1 MPSTQKAITLKA
13 DIAII
18 GGSTGGVA
26 AALAALEQGCGVILT
41 EATDWLGGQLTSQ
54 GVSAL
59 DEHKYIETFG
69 GTRTYNALRGGIR
82 KHYQT
87 MYGLAATMSD
97 GSTPLNPGN
106 GWVSRLCF
114 EPKVAVDVIDAM
126 LAPFIEAGKL
136 QVLIHCEPVSATQQ
150 DGYIQSITLKAIDG
164 QMYDVH
170 ARYVLDATDLG
181 DVLPLTQT
189 AYVTGAEAQADTGEP
204 HAKAGE
210 AVPNEVQGFT
220 YGFVLEHR
228 PHKPRETH
236 TIPKPANY
244 ERFKQ
249 QYSFTLEAHSGNPK
263 TFSMFA
269 GNLSFWRYR
278 RLIDANL
285 LQSSEYP
292 NDLALINWASNDY
305 YAENLIDQPK
315 QEQARILQD
324 AKELSLGFLY
334 WLQTEAPR
342 DEGGFGY
349 PELKL
354 RPDVMASDDGLSKAP
369 YIRES
374 RRIVA
379 RERVLEQHITP
390 SSSQTV
396 RAKHY
401 ANSVGIGWYAID
413 LHPCVGNPHAS
424 TYAPTLPFQLPLGAL
439 IPKDTHN
446 LLAACKN
453 IGTTHLTNG
462 AYRVHPC
469 EWAVGEAA
477 GHLAAFCCRTGYKPA
492 HVWANDDLTRQF
504 QAQLV
509 KAGVPLAWTVDVP
522 QEHLLF
528 AGLQRLAVLG
538 GVREEG
544 LELLPH
550 LAVDRQLK
558 EVVNAAYQKLTGKLL
573 TTVTSL
579 EDVARALIKSET

>member
-1 MPSTQKAITLKA
+1 MPSTQKVTILKA
-13 DIAII
+13 DIAVI

-26 AALAALEQGCGVILT
+26 AALAALEQGCSVILT

-54 GVSAL
+54 GVPAL

-69 GTRTYNALRGGIR
+69 GTRTYNALRAGIR
-82 KHYQT
+82 ERYQT
-87 MYGLAATMSD
+87 TYGLTATMPD
-97 GSTPLNPGN
+97 GHTPLNPGN

-114 EPKVAVDVIDAM
+114 EPKVAVDVIDGM
-126 LAPFIEAGKL
+126 LEPFTNTGKL
-136 QVLIHCEPVSATQQ
+136 RVLYHCEPVSAIQQ
-150 DGYIQSITLKAIDG
+150 DGYIQSITLKTADR
-164 QMYDVH
+164 QMYDVQ

-181 DVLPLTQT
+181 DLLPLTNT
-189 AYVTGAEAQADTGEP
+189 AYVTGAEAQADTNEP

-210 AVPNEVQGFT
+210 ALPNEVQGFT
-220 YGFVLEHR
+220 YGFVLEYR
-228 PHKPRETH
+228 PNKIH
-236 TIPKPANY
+236 TIPRPASY

-263 TFSMFA
+263 TFPMFA

-278 RLIDANL
+278 RLIDAKL
-285 LQSSEYP
+285 LQSPDYP

-324 AKELSLGFLY
+324 AKELSLGFLH

-342 DEGGFGY
+342 DEGGVGY

-354 RPDVMASDDGLSKAP
+354 RSDVMGTSDGLSKVP

-379 RERVLEQHITP
+379 RERVLEQHVTP

-396 RAKHY
+396 RAKHH

-424 TYAPTLPFQLPLGAL
+424 TYASTLPFQLPLGVL

-453 IGTTHLTNG
+453 IGTTHLTSG

-477 GHLAAFCCRTGYKPA
+477 GHLAAFCCHTGHKPA
-492 HVWANDDLTRQF
+492 QVWANDALTKRLQT
-504 QAQLV
+504 QLV
-509 KAGVPLAWTVDVP
+509 DAGVPLAWTVDVP
-522 QEHLLF
+522 QEHPLF

-538 GVREEG
+538 GLREDG
-544 LELLPH
+544 LELRPH
-550 LAVDRQLK
+550 LAVTGTLK
-558 EVVNAAYQKLTGKLL
+558 EVVNVAYQKLTGKLL

-579 EDVARALIKSET
+579 EDVAYALIKSEA